1 MNRKKGLAF
10 FLVFVMLLAMAV
22 PTSRAVSAV
31 AAQKNDITKLGIKEL
46 PKGNTINLDS
56 EENFFN
62 FDPEIIQTKLGKGST
77 TGVVWWEVN
86 QDTNTAGVISSRY
99 GHVYPV
105 YAGSFEIRALAFTS
119 TKTMEAWKKDKV
131 ANAKYITASTGWV
144 TINVVSEKEGYAVAR
159 SQSQLNSALANRDCT
174 DIVIDTDKEITFTIK
189 PYNYTRRT
197 LTVKA
202 PNADVDNS
210 GRFKQI
216 NVEEIKDNTF
226 FERAIGNFFRF
237 TAPNARLVVAEK
249 AQVKNVSIA
258 SKGNVTISGATTAPV
273 PVVVEESAAGANISA
288 EVKVVV
294 DVNAD
299 VIIKAAVEAI
309 VNLLKPVKTAL
320 TGEATNVTVN
330 VEKEAAGAEI
340 TTEVT
345 VEVNAKADVKVEA
358 NKGAEDTVIRAD
370 EGVKVDTTNNTDKE
384 IVNTDLDGNNATTV
398 KPGESATVTTA
409 PEPTPD
415 APLLPATPP
424 STPTPT
430 PEPTPID
437 PVKISVKVTGESS
450 EVVSG
455 SSITV
460 SNVNDGVVTVVASA
474 VSGSSVSG
482 KVTLTAVVE
491 GVPENTAPSYQ
502 WFANN
507 GDTTAAIEGATKNT
521 YVVEVKEAGTTT
533 YHVVVTVNGTDIPS
547 NAPSTDTE
555 TPEDT
560 ENTEGTN
567 Q

>member
-22 PTSRAVSAV
+22 PTSPAVSAV
-31 AAQKNDITKLGIKEL
+31 AAQKNDITKLGIKAL
-46 PKGNTINLDS
+46 PKGNTIILDS

>member
-22 PTSRAVSAV
+22 PTSPAVSAV
-31 AAQKNDITKLGIKEL
+31 AAQKNDITKLGIKAL
-46 PKGNTINLDS
+46 PKGNTIILDS

-131 ANAKYITASTGWV
+131 ANAKYITASTSWV

-309 VNLLKPVKTAL
+309 VNLLKPIKTVL
-320 TGEATNVTVN
+320 TGEASNVTVN

-398 KPGESATVTTA
+398 KPGENATVTTA

-415 APLLPATPP
+415 APLVPAVPPTTPAP
-424 STPTPT
+424 SPD
-430 PEPTPID
+430 PEPTPSLPEKVQIMS
-437 PVKISVKVTGESS
+437 VNVTAVSGASISVDGNTIAT
-450 EVVSG
+450 
-455 SSITV
+455 ITATKE
-460 SNVNDGVVTVVASA
+460 DA
-474 VSGSSVSG
+474 VSGSAVTG
-482 KVTLTAVVE
+482 TVNVTLTAGPLE
-491 GVPENTAPSYQ
+491 SNDPLPENATYAWYEEGNSTSIGSGATFETK
-502 WFANN
+502 WTFEIAANE
-507 GDTTAAIEGATKNT
+507 TTATKSY
-521 YVVEVKEAGTTT
+521 YVVVSLGDESVSSK
-533 YHVVVTVNGTDIPS
+533 
-547 NAPSTDTE
+547 PSTGE
-555 TPEDT
+555 TD
-560 ENTEGTN
+560 TN

>member
-22 PTSRAVSAV
+22 PTSPAVSAV
-31 AAQKNDITKLGIKEL
+31 AAQKNDITKLGIKAL
-46 PKGNTINLDS
+46 PKGNTIILDS

-86 QDTNTAGVISSRY
+86 QDTNTAGVVSSRY
-99 GHVYPV
+99 GYMYPV

-131 ANAKYITASTGWV
+131 ANAKYITASTSWV

-384 IVNTDLDGNNATTV
+384 ITNTDLDGNNATTV

-415 APLLPATPP
+415 APLVPAVPPTTPAP
-424 STPTPT
+424 SPD
-430 PEPTPID
+430 PEPTPGDVALPTIA
-437 PVKISVKVTGESS
+437 ITTGDIHS
-450 EVVSG
+450 EPVSG
-455 SSITV
+455 SAISLSV
-460 SNVNDGVVTVVASA
+460 NVLDGVAQVTETEPTSGSA
-474 VSGSSVSG
+474 VTSIVLT
-482 KVTLTAVVE
+482 VTIMQPE
-491 GVPENTAPSYQ
+491 G
-502 WFANN
+502 
-507 GDTTAAIEGATKNT
+507 
-521 YVVEVKEAGTTT
+521 
-533 YHVVVTVNGTDIPS
+533 
-547 NAPSTDTE
+547 TDTE
-555 TPEDT
+555 WAIDSYTWYSADGKVSEEPTYKVT
-560 ENTEGTN
+560 EVGNYYVDVVVSATIDGEKVTKTISSNPSTGETDTN